1 MNNKNCAR
9 NIILNSPFFERLV
22 LDWTL
27 STILD
32 GFDDGSK
39 CRPTTVLI
47 IIMLS
52 QHMAQ
57 SCFHPYQLYVHED
70 TEM

>member
-52 QHMAQ
+52 
-57 SCFHPYQLYVHED
+57 
-70 TEM
+70 